1 MTVVTRGAIKL
12 YYEEE
17 GAGTPLVFLHEFAGD
32 HRSWADQVR
41 HFSRGYRCLT
51 LAARGYPPS
60 SVPEADDDYSQDIAV
75 GDVIAVLDAAGLDR
89 AHIVGLSMGAY
100 TALRLVMQFPDRVRS
115 IVAAGGG
122 SGAERATRERF
133 VAEALAAAESMEQ
146 SGRIDIEK
154 MGVSPTRI
162 QLHNKDRRGWA
173 QMLAHLGEHPAEGA
187 ARILR
192 NVQAR
197 RPSLYDLEAEIKAI
211 TLPVLLLAG
220 DEDEPCL
227 NVNLWMKRQIK
238 SARLAVFPGT
248 GHVLNY
254 EEPALFN
261 QLVEQF
267 LTSVERGTW
276 RPRDPRAVATASGS
290 FAAMLGGTKT

>member
-75 GDVIAVLDAAGLDR
+75 GDVIAVLDAAAIDR

-133 VAEALAAAESMEQ
+133 VAEALAY
-146 SGRIDIEK
+146 
-154 MGVSPTRI
+154 TRGYR
-162 QLHNKDRRGWA
+162 D
-173 QMLAHLGEHPAEGA
+173 
-187 ARILR
+187 
-192 NVQAR
+192 VT
-197 RPSLYDLEAEIKAI
+197 D
-211 TLPVLLLAG
+211 PVGHAPLLLAG
-220 DEDEPCL
+220 HQPELFHPGVWAKNIAIAQLARKFNGSSLNL
-227 NVNLWMKRQIK
+227 NVDSDVAKATTLQI
-238 SARLAVFPGT
+238 
-248 GHVLNY
+248 
-254 EEPALFN
+254 
-261 QLVEQF
+261 
-267 LTSVERGTW
+267 
-276 RPRDPRAVATASGS
+276 PRT
-290 FAAMLGGTKT
+290 